1 VEPPYARIVTEI
13 RRRIDA
19 GELKPGERVP
29 STRQIAQEW
38 GVALATATKALTA
51 LNQSGVVTAVPRVGT
66 VVAERAGRARQ
77 ASDQELTKAQI
88 IRAAIDIADTEGLS
102 AVSMRGVAAKLGVG
116 PMSLYRHV
124 ENKDDLVLLM
134 IDAAWGEAVLP
145 ARPPEGWRARFETAS
160 RSQWSAHRR
169 HPWLARAMPL
179 SRPLMLHNMLIHA
192 EWIFQAM
199 AGLGLS
205 PQTMMDVHITVYSY
219 VQGLAVN
226 LDAEADALA
235 DTGQTQEEWTDARA
249 DVFRQAVSSGHFP
262 MFTDTMMKLD
272 GVGYDFSYDTLFE
285 FGLRHLLDGLAAGV
299 FQTGE
304 FQAGVFQAGS
314 VSDT

>member
-1 VEPPYARIVTEI
+1 MEPPYARIVTDI

-19 GELKPGERVP
+19 GELQPGERVP

-51 LNQSGVVTAVPRVGT
+51 LSQSGVVTAVPRVGT

-88 IRAAIDIADTEGLS
+88 VRAAIDIADTEGLA

-124 ENKDDLVLLM
+124 ESKDDLVLLM
-134 IDAAWGEAVLP
+134 MDTAWGEAVLP
-145 ARPPEGWRARFETAS
+145 ARAPAGWRARFEVAM
-160 RSQWSAHRR
+160 RLQWALHRR

-179 SRPLMLHNMLIHA
+179 SRPLLLPSMLAYA
-192 EWIFQAM
+192 EWIFQGM
-199 AGLGLS
+199 TGLGL
-205 PQTMMDVHITVYSY
+205 PPATMMDVHITVYSY

-226 LDAEADALA
+226 LDAEADVLA

-249 DVFRQAVSSGHFP
+249 GAFRQVVASGQFP
-262 MFTDTMMKLD
+262 VFTGILMKLD
-272 GVGYDFSYDTLFE
+272 QDGYDFSYDTLFE
-285 FGLRHLLDGLAAGV
+285 FGVRHLLDGLAAGV
-299 FQTGE
+299 LRG
-304 FQAGVFQAGS
+304 

>member
-51 LNQSGVVTAVPRVGT
+51 LSQSGAVTAVPRVGT
-66 VVAERAGRARQ
+66 IVAERASHARN
-77 ASDQELTKAQI
+77 ASDHELTKAQI
-88 IRAAIDIADTEGLS
+88 VRAAIDIADTEGLS

-124 ENKDDLVLLM
+124 QNKDDLVLLM
-134 IDAAWGEAVLP
+134 LDTAWGEAALP
-145 ARPPEGWRARFETAS
+145 AVPPAGWRARFEVAA
-160 RSQWSAHRR
+160 RRQWALHRR

-179 SRPLMLHNMLIHA
+179 SRPLVLRSMLAHA

-199 AGLGLS
+199 AGLGL
-205 PQTMMDVHITVYSY
+205 PAETMMDVHITLYSH

-226 LDAEADALA
+226 LDAEAQAQA

-249 DVFRQAVSSGHFP
+249 AAFQEVVTSGQFP
-262 MFTDTMMKLD
+262 VFTDVMMKLD
-272 GVGYDFSYDTLFE
+272 GDGYDFSYDALFE

-299 FQTGE
+299 FQ
-304 FQAGVFQAGS
+304 A